1 MLTSAFL
8 SKWWSKALRARV
20 LYSSLDEEDRGY
32 LWLTIKTV
40 DDVTSAKVGKIILG
54 ILVKIREALKS
65 GFQRHLESYG
75 VERARKVSEQG
86 MELGYDEAGSWM
98 YDMDFIR
105 YLTLLDYNGPPGFGA
120 L

>member
-1 MLTSAFL
+1 
-8 SKWWSKALRARV
+8 
-20 LYSSLDEEDRGY
+20 
-32 LWLTIKTV
+32 V
-40 DDVTSAKVGKIILG
+40 D
-54 ILVKIREALKS
+54 
-65 GFQRHLESYG
+65 
-75 VERARKVSEQG
+75 RARKVSEQG